1 LKLQRHALAG
11 RRDMGRD
18 LPLREDAPPSPA
30 ARIILAGSTP
40 SKQFAAHERAIR
52 LNAWLEQLPAADREI
67 LRLRAIEGLTYEE
80 ASSQLAIEP
89 AAARKRYGRALLR
102 LRTLL
107 LAEGLTE
114 SHL

>member
-1 LKLQRHALAG
+1 
-11 RRDMGRD
+11 M
-18 LPLREDAPPSPA
+18 
-30 ARIILAGSTP
+30 
-40 SKQFAAHERAIR
+40 RAI
-52 LNAWLEQLPAADREI
+52 D
-67 LRLRAIEGLTYEE
+67 GLTYDE
-80 ASSQLAIEP
+80 AGAALAIEP